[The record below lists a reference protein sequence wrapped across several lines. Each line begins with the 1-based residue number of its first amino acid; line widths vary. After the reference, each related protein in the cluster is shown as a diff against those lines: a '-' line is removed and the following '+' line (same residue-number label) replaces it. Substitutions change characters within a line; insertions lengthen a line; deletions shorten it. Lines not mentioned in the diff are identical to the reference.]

1 VWFRN
6 IEFLRKKT
14 GMTPSEH
21 LQKHQPS
28 FQIPYPKGILRLVMR
43 LPILLYR
50 LHLGWLLG
58 KRFLLLEHRG
68 RRSGILRK
76 AVIEVVD
83 YDPQEETYVAAAAWG
98 RRSDW
103 FLNILA
109 EPDVHVT
116 VGAHRFP
123 ATARQLSNEEAE
135 QHLQTYSVRHPF
147 AFKQI
152 GSWLVG
158 KRSGKPE
165 EIIQAFV
172 AAVPFVEFA
181 PVRSKIQG

>member
-1 VWFRN
+1 MSS
-6 IEFLRKKT
+6 KT
-14 GMTPSEH
+14 RSDYEPQS
-21 LQKHQPS
+21 QSS
-28 FQIPYPKGILRLVMR
+28 FQIPYPKGVLRLAMR

-50 LHLGWLLG
+50 LHIGWLLG

-83 YDPQEETYVAAAAWG
+83 YDPQEGTYVVAAAWG

-116 VGAHRFP
+116 VGTNRFP
-123 ATARQLSNEEAE
+123 ATARQLSSEEAAG
-135 QHLQTYSVRHPF
+135 HLQTYSVRHPF
-147 AFKQI
+147 AFQQI

-158 KRSGKPE
+158 RRSHEPK

-181 PVRSKIQG
+181 PV

>member
-1 VWFRN
+1 MTGPRN
-6 IEFLRKKT
+6 EPQTRAT
-14 GMTPSEH
+14 
-21 LQKHQPS
+21 
-28 FQIPYPKGILRLVMR
+28 FQVPYPKGVLRLLMR

-50 LHLGWLLG
+50 LHLGWLPG

-83 YDPQEETYVAAAAWG
+83 HDPQDGTFVAAAAWG
-98 RRSDW
+98 SKSDW
-103 FLNILA
+103 YLNILA
-109 EPDVHVT
+109 EPDVHVM
-116 VGAHRFP
+116 VGTNRFH
-123 ATARQLSNEEAE
+123 ATSRQLSKKEAE
-135 QHLQTYSVRHPF
+135 QHLQTYSIQHPF

-158 KRSGKPE
+158 ERSREPK

-172 AAVPFVEFA
+172 EAVPFVEFA
-181 PVRSKIQG
+181 PA

>member
-1 VWFRN
+1 MTRSRN
-6 IEFLRKKT
+6 EPR
-14 GMTPSEH
+14 SRS
-21 LQKHQPS
+21 S
-28 FQIPYPKGILRLVMR
+28 FQIPYPKGILRRAMR
-43 LPILLYR
+43 VPILLYQI
-50 LHLGWLLG
+50 HLGWLLG
-58 KRFLLLEHRG
+58 KRFLLLEHCG

-76 AVIEVVD
+76 AVVEVVD
-83 YDPQEETYVAAAAWG
+83 YDPHRGTYVVAAAWG

-123 ATARQLSNEEAE
+123 ATARQLSSEEAAG
-135 QHLQTYSVRHPF
+135 HLQTYSVRHPF

-158 KRSGKPE
+158 RRSREPK

-172 AAVPFVEFA
+172 AAIPFVEFS
-181 PVRSKIQG
+181 PVLSKIQG